1 MSEKTKQFFY
11 KLWPWLVITFGAV
24 LSAGGYVVFIL
35 PMKMIEGGVTGLG
48 IIAQQLTGLPI
59 VGTTS
64 MILTAFVFVI
74 ATRLMGKGFG
84 AKSIYAM
91 VLMNVLIDM
100 FLIIK
105 IPIVT
110 GDMLLAAFYGGAIVG
125 LGLGLIY
132 FSGGSTGGADALAQM
147 LWKTKRIPIGRTLIL
162 IDILVLG
169 AATLIFIPIEK
180 IMYSLI
186 FIYVEI
192 KVIDMV
198 LNGIQANQR
207 VMIVTNEP
215 EAMKLALF
223 NSLSRGLTVFKGL
236 GGYTEIERSML
247 TTVLPKK
254 NIPEVRRIIAAVDP
268 KAFVIIHDVDQV
280 YGVGFETLPKALKWQ
295 DESHQKLVPETAADG
310 V

>member
-280 YGVGFETLPKALKWQ
+280 YGVGFETLPKALK
-295 DESHQKLVPETAADG
+295 
-310 V
+310 